1 MGVVVGP
8 VLERPNG
15 YAFYTWTVE
24 NGVSRGYLYRRVE
37 DASYARKVIVDRAV
51 SKYSGATPVG
61 DVRTCR
67 TLEEFMVE
75 LVERGVLVTDSVLR
89 ALYSWHDA

>member
-8 VLERPNG
+8 ILERPNG
-15 YAFYTWTVE
+15 YAFYTWTVAS
-24 NGVSRGYLYRRVE
+24 GVDRGYLYSRADE
-37 DASYARKVIVDRAV
+37 ASRARKVTLDRAAA
-51 SKYSGATPVG
+51 KYAPRSG
-61 DVRTCR
+61 DVRACY

-75 LVERGVLVTDSVLR
+75 LVERGILVTDSVLH